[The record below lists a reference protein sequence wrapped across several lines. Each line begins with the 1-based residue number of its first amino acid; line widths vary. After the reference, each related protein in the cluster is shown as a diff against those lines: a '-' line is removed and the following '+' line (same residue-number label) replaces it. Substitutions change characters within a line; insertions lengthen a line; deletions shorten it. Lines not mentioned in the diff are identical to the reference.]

1 MVMRIKGDKIKVN
14 GKEFTMLDNILM
26 REVEKEIAEG
36 IEKSEVYHP
45 GLKVLIKDRIIDFP
59 YILAGQS
66 VAIKPIDKY
75 LAKIEVW
82 DHETMSSY
90 YLEGFILKTSEVIR

>member
-1 MVMRIKGDKIKVN
+1 MVIRVKGEKVKVN
-14 GKEFTMLDNILM
+14 GKEFTMLDNISM
-26 REVEKEIAEG
+26 RKLEKDIAEG

-45 GLKVLIKDRIIDFP
+45 DLKVLMKDRMMDFP

-66 VAIKPIDKY
+66 VAVKPIDKY
-75 LAKIEVW
+75 LAKVEVW

-90 YLEGFILKTSEVIR
+90 HFEGFILKE